1 MKGKHLIIAF
11 ITIFLIVNFV
21 SCTNSSSV
29 KLVENTEDII
39 FEPEDKSA
47 KLENINGNIDVG
59 QIRIVTGETLK
70 VEANKVKEDECE
82 ISIENGTLSI
92 NYDTEVKQLINR
104 NEEFI
109 ITIPEGFTFENL
121 DFKIGCG
128 DVKNQTLL
136 NAKCINLDIGVGEVK
151 LNNIKNEMF
160 TVNIGTGDIEVS
172 GDITNSL
179 NVNTGVGD
187 VVINLERILNDYNM
201 NLETSLGEIK
211 VGTETYMGSY
221 SRNNDS
227 VKKSIKA
234 SSGVGD
240 VAVNV

>member
-1 MKGKHLIIAF
+1 MKRRYLIIAVL
-11 ITIFLIVNFV
+11 TIFSIINLV
-21 SCTNSSSV
+21 SCINPSSV
-29 KLVENTEDII
+29 NIVKNTGNII
-39 FEPEDKSA
+39 FEPEDKNV
-47 KLENINGNIDVG
+47 KLKNINGDIEVG
-59 QIRIVTGETLK
+59 QVRIVTGETFK
-70 VEANKVKEDECE
+70 VEANKIKEDECK
-82 ISIENGTLSI
+82 IGIDNGTLSI
-92 NYDTEVKQLINR
+92 NYDTNAKKLINR

-109 ITIPEGFTFENL
+109 ITIPEEYTFENI
-121 DFKIGCG
+121 DFDIGCG

-136 NAKCINLDIGVGEVK
+136 SAKCINLDIGLGEAE
-151 LNNIKNEMF
+151 LNNIKSEMF
-160 TVNIGTGDIEVS
+160 TINAGTGDIEVS